1 MAATAASQQPIS
13 RSVLELPE
21 WMWARRCT
29 HRAEADCGGE
39 GERHLERMENS
50 GNNALSSRPPQ
61 DCALRL
67 CFCVKNL
74 IFLTWRL
81 NFASSQNHQKVTICR
96 ICFTR
101 YFKIELLSKYNMS
114 ISDCFF
120 IQRIIDN
127 LFYIVAVCKS
137 KVLIF
142 FSFFI
147 SCSAISPQPSVIT
160 SSLHS
165 FDWLGQFGIPG
176 HASPSQSV
184 NLHSHP
190 PRNQRGKCTY
200 GASAAAVLLRL
211 RPFEKR
217 KEKKSWNLIANTK
230 FGRCLIIKIKP

>member
-1 MAATAASQQPIS
+1 M
-13 RSVLELPE
+13 
-21 WMWARRCT
+21 
-29 HRAEADCGGE
+29 
-39 GERHLERMENS
+39 
-50 GNNALSSRPPQ
+50 PPHETI
-61 DCALRL
+61 
-67 CFCVKNL
+67 K
-74 IFLTWRL
+74 
-81 NFASSQNHQKVTICR
+81 KVTSCR
-96 ICFTR
+96 ICFKR
-101 YFKIELLSKYNMS
+101 YFKIELLSKYNMN
-114 ISDCFF
+114 ISGCFF

-127 LFYIVAVCKS
+127 LFDIVAVCQS

-142 FSFFI
+142 FYFFI

-200 GASAAAVLLRL
+200 GASAAAALLRL

-217 KEKKSWNLIANTK
+217 KEKRS
-230 FGRCLIIKIKP
+230 